1 MERGG
6 LTPRI
11 LSICTS
17 WGTAVIS
24 CSGHCT
30 RAKKYRTDVW
40 CAGWV
45 IAAIG
50 TVRGKLLV
58 AVCGQGER
66 VALLTVC

>member
-11 LSICTS
+11 LSICTIR
-17 WGTAVIS
+17 GTAVIS

-30 RAKKYRTDVW
+30 VAKKYRTYVW
-40 CAGWV
+40 CAGGV

-50 TVRGKLLV
+50 KVRGKLLV
-58 AVCGQGER
+58 VVCGQGNL
-66 VALLTVC
+66 VPALT